1 MCCSLIVEVEAKKQ
15 NLLSESPCAR
25 MAARL
30 LGRRLC
36 VESRALMPYLVSL
49 ARLSTALPTCYRK
62 SALPLGLVEPDEEK
76 FVVRSPWPS
85 VTVPEIN
92 LAEWVWELAPQHAE
106 STALVCGLTGHSLT
120 YLEAKNMAQKFGSA
134 LLRMGAQRGDVV
146 CLLLPNMP
154 EFPVLFLGAV
164 GAGFTVST
172 CKTTLRPEELAV
184 RLENCQAKW
193 LVTAA
198 EVLAGVRQAK
208 SSYTN
213 LENVI
218 LVDAEEQGCICLK
231 AMLMDED
238 GSLYESQPAT
248 DVHKEVA
255 AMSFSSGTT
264 GPPKGVLLSH
274 FNMVAAGVQMLAPG
288 PGPSMDCGSQQISL
302 AYLPFSHIYSMA
314 VVMIAQLRLGHRLIT
329 LPHYDEHLFTRA
341 LSNFKPT
348 VLHLVP
354 PILAF
359 LANNR
364 AVKPEHLKQV
374 KLVMG
379 GAAHFCPTLV
389 QGFLAKLPPGVQLL
403 QGFAMSETSGLTH
416 CQALGGSEGG
426 IGSLLPN
433 TMAKLVDWETGETVG
448 PGNRGELCVSGPQVM
463 LGYHRN
469 SRATKRQLQNHWLHT
484 GDVAT
489 YDASSNQFVI
499 IDRLRE
505 MIKVKGVSVA
515 PSEIEDVV
523 RDHPGII
530 DAAVVGVPDE
540 MTGERPRAYC
550 IRRKVNVQE
559 VEVMRWVEERLPSH
573 MKLGTVMFVD
583 SLPKNSTGKTLRR
596 QLRVQVFKGS
606 FGGF

>member
-1 MCCSLIVEVEAKKQ
+1 
-15 NLLSESPCAR
+15 

-30 LGRRLC
+30 LAMCPLL
-36 VESRALMPYLVSL
+36 ENRAVMLDLVSL

-62 SALPLGLVEPDEEK
+62 SALPLGIVEPGEERL
-76 FVVRSPWPS
+76 VVRSPWPP
-85 VTVPEIN
+85 VTVPEMN
-92 LAEWVWELAPQHAE
+92 LAEWVWELAPQYADT
-106 STALVCGLTGHSLT
+106 TALVCGLTGHSLT
-120 YLEAKNMAQKFGSA
+120 YFEAKSMAQNFGSS

-154 EFPVLFLGAV
+154 EFPVVFLGAV
-164 GAGFTVST
+164 GAGLTVTT
-172 CKTTLRPEELAV
+172 CKTSLRPEELAV
-184 RLENCQAKW
+184 RLESCQARW
-193 LVTAA
+193 LVTTVEA
-198 EVLAGVRQAK
+198 LAGVRQAK
-208 SSYTN
+208 NSYTS

-218 LVDAEEQGCICLK
+218 LIDAEEQDCISLD
-231 AMLMDED
+231 AMLRDED
-238 GSLYESQPAT
+238 GSLYESRSPT

-255 AMSFSSGTT
+255 VMPFSSGTT

-274 FNMVAAGVQMLAPG
+274 FNMVAAGAQMLSPAFCPTLDG
-288 PGPSMDCGSQQISL
+288 SSQQVSL
-302 AYLPFSHIYSMA
+302 AVLPFSHIYSMA

-341 LSNFKPT
+341 LSNYKPT

-354 PILAF
+354 PILTF
-359 LANNR
+359 LANSR
-364 AVKPEHLKQV
+364 VVKPQHLQQV
-374 KLVMG
+374 KLVTG
-379 GAAHFCPTLV
+379 GAAHFCPSLV
-389 QGFLAKLPPGVQLL
+389 QGLLAKLPPGVQLL
-403 QGFAMSETSGLTH
+403 QGFGMSETSGLTH
-416 CQALGGSEGG
+416 CQVEGGSGGG
-426 IGSLLPN
+426 IGCPLPN

-448 PGNRGELCVSGPQVM
+448 PGSRGELCVSGPQVM

-469 SRATKRQLQNHWLHT
+469 SRATKRHLQDHWLHT

-489 YDASSNQFVI
+489 YDAASDQFVVV
-499 IDRLRE
+499 DRLRE

-523 RDHPGII
+523 RDHPGVI

-550 IRRKVNVQE
+550 IRRNINVQE

-583 SLPKNSTGKTLRR
+583 SLPKNSMGKTLRR

>member
-1 MCCSLIVEVEAKKQ
+1 
-15 NLLSESPCAR
+15 
-25 MAARL
+25 
-30 LGRRLC
+30 
-36 VESRALMPYLVSL
+36 
-49 ARLSTALPTCYRK
+49 
-62 SALPLGLVEPDEEK
+62 
-76 FVVRSPWPS
+76 
-85 VTVPEIN
+85 
-92 LAEWVWELAPQHAE
+92 
-106 STALVCGLTGHSLT
+106 
-120 YLEAKNMAQKFGSA
+120 MAQNFGSS

-154 EFPVLFLGAV
+154 EFPVVFLGAV
-164 GAGFTVST
+164 GAGLTVTT
-172 CKTTLRPEELAV
+172 CKTSLRPEELAV
-184 RLENCQAKW
+184 RLESCQARW
-193 LVTAA
+193 LVTTVEA
-198 EVLAGVRQAK
+198 LAGVRQAK
-208 SSYTN
+208 NSYTS

-218 LVDAEEQGCICLK
+218 LIDAEEQDCISLD
-231 AMLMDED
+231 AMLRDED
-238 GSLYESQPAT
+238 GSLYESRSPT

-255 AMSFSSGTT
+255 VMPFSSGTT

-274 FNMVAAGVQMLAPG
+274 FNMVAAGAQMLSPAFCPTLDG
-288 PGPSMDCGSQQISL
+288 SSQQVSL
-302 AYLPFSHIYSMA
+302 AVLPFSHIYSMA

-341 LSNFKPT
+341 LSNYKPT

-354 PILAF
+354 PILTF
-359 LANNR
+359 LANSR
-364 AVKPEHLKQV
+364 VVKPQHLQQV
-374 KLVMG
+374 KLVTG
-379 GAAHFCPTLV
+379 GAAHFCPSLV
-389 QGFLAKLPPGVQLL
+389 QGLLAKLPPGVQLL
-403 QGFAMSETSGLTH
+403 QGFGMSETSGLTH
-416 CQALGGSEGG
+416 CQVEGGSGGG
-426 IGSLLPN
+426 IGCPLPN

-448 PGNRGELCVSGPQVM
+448 PGSRGELCVSGPQVM

-469 SRATKRQLQNHWLHT
+469 SRATKRHLQDHWLHT

-489 YDASSNQFVI
+489 YDAASDQFVVV
-499 IDRLRE
+499 DRLRE

-523 RDHPGII
+523 RDHPGVI

-550 IRRKVNVQE
+550 IRRNINVQE

-583 SLPKNSTGKTLRR
+583 SLPKNSMGKTLRR

>member
-1 MCCSLIVEVEAKKQ
+1 MISDSL
-15 NLLSESPCAR
+15 LAR

-30 LGRRLC
+30 LSLL
-36 VESRALMPYLVSL
+36 ENRAVMLDLVSL

-62 SALPLGLVEPDEEK
+62 SALPLGIVEPGEERL
-76 FVVRSPWPS
+76 VVRSPWPP
-85 VTVPEIN
+85 VTVPEMN
-92 LAEWVWELAPQHAE
+92 LAEWVWELAPQYADT
-106 STALVCGLTGHSLT
+106 TALVCGLTGHSLT
-120 YLEAKNMAQKFGSA
+120 YFEAKSMAQNFGSS

-154 EFPVLFLGAV
+154 EFPVVFLGAV
-164 GAGFTVST
+164 GAGLTVTT
-172 CKTTLRPEELAV
+172 CKTSLRPEELAV
-184 RLENCQAKW
+184 RLESCQARW
-193 LVTAA
+193 LVTTVEA
-198 EVLAGVRQAK
+198 LAGVRQAK
-208 SSYTN
+208 NSYTS

-218 LVDAEEQGCICLK
+218 LIDAEEQDCISLD
-231 AMLMDED
+231 AMLRDED
-238 GSLYESQPAT
+238 GSLYESRSPT

-255 AMSFSSGTT
+255 AMPFSSGTT

-274 FNMVAAGVQMLAPG
+274 FNMVAAGAQMLSPAFCPTLDG
-288 PGPSMDCGSQQISL
+288 SSQQVSL
-302 AYLPFSHIYSMA
+302 AVLPFSHIYSMA
-314 VVMIAQLRLGHRLIT
+314 VVMITQLRLGHRLIT

-341 LSNFKPT
+341 LSNYKPT

-354 PILAF
+354 PILTF
-359 LANNR
+359 LANSR
-364 AVKPEHLKQV
+364 VVKPQHLQQV
-374 KLVMG
+374 KLVTG
-379 GAAHFCPTLV
+379 GAAHFCPSLV
-389 QGFLAKLPPGVQLL
+389 QGLLAKLPPGVQLL
-403 QGFAMSETSGLTH
+403 QGFGMSETSGLTH
-416 CQALGGSEGG
+416 CQVEGGSGGG
-426 IGSLLPN
+426 IGCPLPN

-448 PGNRGELCVSGPQVM
+448 PGSRGELCVSGPQVM

-469 SRATKRQLQNHWLHT
+469 SRATKRHLQDHWLHT

-489 YDASSNQFVI
+489 YDAASDQFVVV
-499 IDRLRE
+499 DRLRE

-523 RDHPGII
+523 RDHPGVI

-550 IRRKVNVQE
+550 IRRNINVQE

-583 SLPKNSTGKTLRR
+583 SLPKNSMGKTLRR

>member
-1 MCCSLIVEVEAKKQ
+1 MISDSL
-15 NLLSESPCAR
+15 LAR

-30 LGRRLC
+30 LGRTVMLD
-36 VESRALMPYLVSL
+36 LVSL

-62 SALPLGLVEPDEEK
+62 SALPLGIVEPGEERL
-76 FVVRSPWPS
+76 VVRSPWPP
-85 VTVPEIN
+85 VTVPEMN
-92 LAEWVWELAPQHAE
+92 LAEWVWELAPQYADT
-106 STALVCGLTGHSLT
+106 TALVCGLTGHSLT
-120 YLEAKNMAQKFGSA
+120 YFEAKSMAQNFGSS

-154 EFPVLFLGAV
+154 EFPVVFLGAV
-164 GAGFTVST
+164 GAGLTVTT
-172 CKTTLRPEELAV
+172 CKTSLRPEELAV
-184 RLENCQAKW
+184 RLESCQARW
-193 LVTAA
+193 MVTTVEA
-198 EVLAGVRQAK
+198 LAGVRQAK
-208 SSYTN
+208 NSYTS

-218 LVDAEEQGCICLK
+218 LIDAEEQDCISLD
-231 AMLMDED
+231 AMLRDED
-238 GSLYESQPAT
+238 GSLYVSRSPT

-255 AMSFSSGTT
+255 VMPFSSGTT

-274 FNMVAAGVQMLAPG
+274 FNMVAAGAQMLSPAFCPTLDG
-288 PGPSMDCGSQQISL
+288 SSQQVSL
-302 AYLPFSHIYSMA
+302 AVLPFSHIYSMA

-341 LSNFKPT
+341 LSNYKPT

-354 PILAF
+354 PILTF
-359 LANNR
+359 LANSR
-364 AVKPEHLKQV
+364 VVKPQHLQQV
-374 KLVMG
+374 KLVTG
-379 GAAHFCPTLV
+379 GAAHFCPSLV
-389 QGFLAKLPPGVQLL
+389 QGLLAKLPPGVQLL
-403 QGFAMSETSGLTH
+403 QGFGMSETSGLTH
-416 CQALGGSEGG
+416 CQVEGGSGGG
-426 IGSLLPN
+426 IGCPLPN

-448 PGNRGELCVSGPQVM
+448 PGSRGELCVSGPQVM

-469 SRATKRQLQNHWLHT
+469 SRATKRHLQDHWLHT

-489 YDASSNQFVI
+489 YDAASDQFVVV
-499 IDRLRE
+499 DRLRE

-523 RDHPGII
+523 RDHPGVI

-550 IRRKVNVQE
+550 IRRNINVQE

-583 SLPKNSTGKTLRR
+583 SLPKNSMGKTLRR

>member
-1 MCCSLIVEVEAKKQ
+1 MISDSL
-15 NLLSESPCAR
+15 LAR

-30 LGRRLC
+30 FL
-36 VESRALMPYLVSL
+36 ENRAVMLDLVSL

-62 SALPLGLVEPDEEK
+62 SALPLGIVEPGEERL
-76 FVVRSPWPS
+76 VVRSPWPP
-85 VTVPEIN
+85 VTVPEMN
-92 LAEWVWELAPQHAE
+92 LAEWVWELAPQYADT
-106 STALVCGLTGHSLT
+106 TALVCGLTGHSLT
-120 YLEAKNMAQKFGSA
+120 YFEAKSMAQNFGSS

-154 EFPVLFLGAV
+154 EFPVVFLGAV
-164 GAGFTVST
+164 GAGLTVTT
-172 CKTTLRPEELAV
+172 CKTSLRPEELAV
-184 RLENCQAKW
+184 RLESCQARW
-193 LVTAA
+193 LVTTVEA
-198 EVLAGVRQAK
+198 LAGVRQAK
-208 SSYTN
+208 NSYTS

-218 LVDAEEQGCICLK
+218 LIDAEEQDCISLD
-231 AMLMDED
+231 AMLRDED
-238 GSLYESQPAT
+238 GSLYESRSPT

-255 AMSFSSGTT
+255 VMPFSSGTT

-274 FNMVAAGVQMLAPG
+274 FNMVAAGAQMLSPAFCPTLDG
-288 PGPSMDCGSQQISL
+288 SSQQVSL
-302 AYLPFSHIYSMA
+302 AVLPFSHIYSMA

-341 LSNFKPT
+341 LSNYKPT

-354 PILAF
+354 PILTF
-359 LANNR
+359 LANSR
-364 AVKPEHLKQV
+364 VVKPQHLQQV
-374 KLVMG
+374 KLVTG
-379 GAAHFCPTLV
+379 GAAHFCPSLV
-389 QGFLAKLPPGVQLL
+389 QGLLAKLPPGVQLL
-403 QGFAMSETSGLTH
+403 QGFGMSETSGLTH
-416 CQALGGSEGG
+416 CQVEGGSGGG
-426 IGSLLPN
+426 IGCPLPN

-448 PGNRGELCVSGPQVM
+448 PGSRGELCVSGPQVM

-469 SRATKRQLQNHWLHT
+469 SRATKRHLQDHWLHT

-489 YDASSNQFVI
+489 YDAASDQFVVV
-499 IDRLRE
+499 DRLRE

-523 RDHPGII
+523 RDHPGVI

-550 IRRKVNVQE
+550 IRRNINVQE

-583 SLPKNSTGKTLRR
+583 SLPKNSMGKTLRR

>member
-1 MCCSLIVEVEAKKQ
+1 MISDSL
-15 NLLSESPCAR
+15 LAR

-30 LGRRLC
+30 LSLL
-36 VESRALMPYLVSL
+36 ENRAVMLDLVSL

-62 SALPLGLVEPDEEK
+62 SALPLGIVEPGEERL
-76 FVVRSPWPS
+76 VVRSPWPP
-85 VTVPEIN
+85 VTVPEMN
-92 LAEWVWELAPQHAE
+92 LAEWVWELAPQYAD

-120 YLEAKNMAQKFGSA
+120 YFEAKSMAQNFGSS

-154 EFPVLFLGAV
+154 EFPVVFLGAV
-164 GAGFTVST
+164 GAGLTVTT
-172 CKTTLRPEELAV
+172 CKTSLRPEELAV
-184 RLENCQAKW
+184 RLESCQARW
-193 LVTAA
+193 LVTTVEA
-198 EVLAGVRQAK
+198 LAGVRQAK
-208 SSYTN
+208 NSYTS

-218 LVDAEEQGCICLK
+218 LIDAEEQDCISLD
-231 AMLMDED
+231 AMLRDED
-238 GSLYESQPAT
+238 GSLYESRSPT

-255 AMSFSSGTT
+255 VMPFSSGTT

-274 FNMVAAGVQMLAPG
+274 FNMVAAGAQMLSPAFCPTLDG
-288 PGPSMDCGSQQISL
+288 SSQQVSL
-302 AYLPFSHIYSMA
+302 AVLPFSHIYSMA

-341 LSNFKPT
+341 LSNYKPT

-354 PILAF
+354 PILTF
-359 LANNR
+359 LANSR
-364 AVKPEHLKQV
+364 VVKPQHLQQV
-374 KLVMG
+374 KLVTG
-379 GAAHFCPTLV
+379 GAAHFCPSLV
-389 QGFLAKLPPGVQLL
+389 QGLLAKLPPGVQLL
-403 QGFAMSETSGLTH
+403 QGFGMSETSGLTH
-416 CQALGGSEGG
+416 CQVEGGSGGG
-426 IGSLLPN
+426 IGCPLPN

-448 PGNRGELCVSGPQVM
+448 PGSRGELCVSGPQVM

-469 SRATKRQLQNHWLHT
+469 SRATKRHLQDHWLHT

-489 YDASSNQFVI
+489 YDAASDQFVVV
-499 IDRLRE
+499 DRLRE

-523 RDHPGII
+523 RDHPGVI

-550 IRRKVNVQE
+550 IRRNINVQE

-583 SLPKNSTGKTLRR
+583 SLPKNSMGKTLRR

>member
-1 MCCSLIVEVEAKKQ
+1 MISDSL
-15 NLLSESPCAR
+15 LAR

-30 LGRRLC
+30 L
-36 VESRALMPYLVSL
+36 ENRAVMLDLVSL

-62 SALPLGLVEPDEEK
+62 SALPLGIVEPGEERL
-76 FVVRSPWPS
+76 VVRSPWPP
-85 VTVPEIN
+85 VTVPEMN
-92 LAEWVWELAPQHAE
+92 LAEWVWELAPQYADT
-106 STALVCGLTGHSLT
+106 TALVCGLTGHSLT
-120 YLEAKNMAQKFGSA
+120 YFEAKSMAQNFGSS

-154 EFPVLFLGAV
+154 EFPVVFLGAV
-164 GAGFTVST
+164 GAGLTVTT
-172 CKTTLRPEELAV
+172 CKTSLRPEELAV
-184 RLENCQAKW
+184 RLESCQARW
-193 LVTAA
+193 LVTTVEA
-198 EVLAGVRQAK
+198 LAGVRQAK
-208 SSYTN
+208 NSYTS

-218 LVDAEEQGCICLK
+218 LIDAEEQDCISLD
-231 AMLMDED
+231 AMLRDED
-238 GSLYESQPAT
+238 GSLYVSRSPT

-255 AMSFSSGTT
+255 VMPFSSGTT

-274 FNMVAAGVQMLAPG
+274 FNMVAAGAQMLSPAFCPTLDG
-288 PGPSMDCGSQQISL
+288 SSQQVSL
-302 AYLPFSHIYSMA
+302 AVLPFSHIYSMA

-341 LSNFKPT
+341 LSNYKPT

-354 PILAF
+354 PILTF
-359 LANNR
+359 LANSR
-364 AVKPEHLKQV
+364 VVKPQHLQQV
-374 KLVMG
+374 KLVTG
-379 GAAHFCPTLV
+379 GAAHFCPSLV
-389 QGFLAKLPPGVQLL
+389 QGLLAKLPPGVQLL
-403 QGFAMSETSGLTH
+403 QGFGMSETSGLTH
-416 CQALGGSEGG
+416 CQVEGGSGGG
-426 IGSLLPN
+426 IGCPLPN

-448 PGNRGELCVSGPQVM
+448 PGSRGELCVSGPQVM

-469 SRATKRQLQNHWLHT
+469 SRATKRHLQDHWLHT

-489 YDASSNQFVI
+489 YDAASDQFVVV
-499 IDRLRE
+499 DRLRE

-523 RDHPGII
+523 RDHPGVI

-550 IRRKVNVQE
+550 IRRNINVQE

-583 SLPKNSTGKTLRR
+583 SLPKNSMGKTLRR

>member
-1 MCCSLIVEVEAKKQ
+1 MISDSL
-15 NLLSESPCAR
+15 LAR

-30 LGRRLC
+30 LGRTMCPLL
-36 VESRALMPYLVSL
+36 ENRAVMLDLVSL

-62 SALPLGLVEPDEEK
+62 SALPLGIVEPGEERL
-76 FVVRSPWPS
+76 VVRSPWPP
-85 VTVPEIN
+85 VTVPEMN
-92 LAEWVWELAPQHAE
+92 LAEWVWELAPQYADT
-106 STALVCGLTGHSLT
+106 TALVCGLTGHSLT
-120 YLEAKNMAQKFGSA
+120 YFEAKSMAQNFGSS

-154 EFPVLFLGAV
+154 EFPVVFLGAV
-164 GAGFTVST
+164 GAGLTVTT
-172 CKTTLRPEELAV
+172 CKTSLRPEELAV
-184 RLENCQAKW
+184 RLESCQARW
-193 LVTAA
+193 LVTTVEA
-198 EVLAGVRQAK
+198 LAGVRQAK
-208 SSYTN
+208 NSYTS

-218 LVDAEEQGCICLK
+218 LIDAEEQDCISLD
-231 AMLMDED
+231 AMLRDED
-238 GSLYESQPAT
+238 GSLYESRSPT

-255 AMSFSSGTT
+255 VMPFSSGTT

-274 FNMVAAGVQMLAPG
+274 FNMVAAGAQMLSPAFCPTLDG
-288 PGPSMDCGSQQISL
+288 SSQQVSL
-302 AYLPFSHIYSMA
+302 AVLPFSHIYSMA

-341 LSNFKPT
+341 LSNYKPT

-354 PILAF
+354 PILTF
-359 LANNR
+359 LANSR
-364 AVKPEHLKQV
+364 VVKPQHLQQV
-374 KLVMG
+374 KLVTG
-379 GAAHFCPTLV
+379 GAAHFCPSLV
-389 QGFLAKLPPGVQLL
+389 QGLLAKLPPGVQLL
-403 QGFAMSETSGLTH
+403 QGFGMSETSGLTH
-416 CQALGGSEGG
+416 CQVEGGSGGG
-426 IGSLLPN
+426 IGCPLPN

-448 PGNRGELCVSGPQVM
+448 PGSRGELCVSGPQVM

-469 SRATKRQLQNHWLHT
+469 SRATKRHLQDHWLHT

-489 YDASSNQFVI
+489 YDAASDQFVVV
-499 IDRLRE
+499 DRLRE

-523 RDHPGII
+523 RDHPGVI

-550 IRRKVNVQE
+550 IRRNINVQE

-583 SLPKNSTGKTLRR
+583 SLPKNSMGKTLRR